1 MSTADVAI
9 DFATCRERLEQTV
22 ATSCDRHR
30 TWASSVVAGIRS
42 ALEFAVEDPAAA
54 ELLTDRAKARWAQ
67 RDPEFAGLVE
77 RFAALLRGGGPQPHP
92 RLPSPEMLIVCICE
106 QVNLQIRAGRA
117 ETMMEV
123 APDLAF
129 LALMP
134 FLGFDGARQ
143 WAQLTATP

>member
-1 MSTADVAI
+1 MNAPVVEL
-9 DFATCRERLEQTV
+9 DFAVCRGRLERAVT
-22 ATSCDRHR
+22 ASCDEHR
-30 TWASSVVAGIRS
+30 TWATSVVAGIRA

-54 ELLTDRAKARWAQ
+54 ELLTDRAKARWTQ
-67 RDPEFAGLVE
+67 GDPELAGLVE
-77 RFAALLRGGGPQPHP
+77 RFAALLRNGGPEPHP
-92 RLPSPEMLIVCICE
+92 RLPNPEMLIVCICE
-106 QVNLQIRAGRA
+106 QVNLRIRAGRA
-117 ETMMEV
+117 AEMMEV